1 MAATRVR
8 GMRGRVRGRVRG
20 FFRDPEGCRGIL
32 QITFGGEEMARP
44 AKKKVKDALTDYMR
58 QRGMELAHIQD
69 MVEDYMS
76 LYDTKTQ
83 LLRDIKQRGA
93 KVTVY
98 MANGTGNLKT
108 NDSLQDFL
116 KVNSQMLKI
125 LDTLGM
131 DPSKAKALN
140 GDEAL

>member
-1 MAATRVR
+1 
-8 GMRGRVRGRVRG
+8 
-20 FFRDPEGCRGIL
+20 
-32 QITFGGEEMARP
+32 MARP
-44 AKKKVKDALTDYMR
+44 AKAKVKEALKDHMK
-58 QRGMELAHIQD
+58 QRGIKAAHVED

-93 KVTVY
+93 KVMVY

-125 LDTLGM
+125 LETLGM

>member
-1 MAATRVR
+1 
-8 GMRGRVRGRVRG
+8 
-20 FFRDPEGCRGIL
+20 
-32 QITFGGEEMARP
+32 MARP

-131 DPSKAKALN
+131 DPSKAKMLN
-140 GDEAL
+140 GDETL